1 MHDES
6 SRRRADEAPAV
17 EGAILGLLLV
27 EDEQRPWSVSE
38 LELEIGSHVDTVDAI
53 AALHRAGLIH
63 RCGDLVFP
71 TRAAVNSE
79 RLAH

>member
-6 SRRRADEAPAV
+6 SPGRAEEAPTI
-17 EGAILGLLLV
+17 EGAILALLLV
-27 EDEQRPWSVSE
+27 EDEQRPWSVGE

-53 AALHRAGLIH
+53 AALHRAGLLH
-63 RCGDLVFP
+63 RCGDFVFP
-71 TRAAVNSE
+71 TRAAISSE